1 MLTYSGK
8 KVEAL
13 KGIQNGYTRVYQPP
27 SFVTEFQIMH
37 TLLPQGKTTTIGPFD
52 GNLRWVNVALI
63 FIPGESVLL
72 INEGNGAL
80 NNVM

>member
-1 MLTYSGK
+1 MQFSSMLTYSGK
-8 KVEAL
+8 KVEVL

-52 GNLRWVNVALI
+52 GNLLCGQCCTYFNQRR
-63 FIPGESVLL
+63 
-72 INEGNGAL
+72 NGF
-80 NNVM
+80 VD